1 MMKNR
6 LCILIMALALAL
18 PLYAEDVTGLPE
30 NTSQPAVVQTDD
42 EDLIQEEMPEAMKT
56 QLKQPVSK
64 RKVAKKFLLA
74 MLGVG
79 ASSFFIYF
87 GLTLYNK
94 FRDGVLTVN
103 NNVSSEEDTSLDT
116 PSDLSEAVK
125 TFIDK
130 TTWN

>member
-6 LCILIMALALAL
+6 LFILIMALALAL

-30 NTSQPAVVQTDD
+30 NTSQSAIVQTDD
-42 EDLIQEEMPEAMKT
+42 EDLIQEEMPEVMKT

-94 FRDGVLTVN
+94 FRDGVLTAN
-103 NNVSSEEDTSLDT
+103 NNPPLEEDTSLDT